1 MERQKGKKE
10 EEVGKEREMR
20 TERKFPFEI
29 FSNSK
34 FRCTERA
41 VDVDKVQIM
50 LGIQG
55 AFNI

>member
-1 MERQKGKKE
+1 
-10 EEVGKEREMR
+10 MR

-34 FRCTERA
+34 FRYTERA